1 MDQTHNPE
9 AEKECVST
17 EFYDRWFIVKLI
29 LRNNQKIVQRIR
41 NNLHPIQKK
50 FKSCSDKK
58 IYNQTQFLFF
68 AWNKKSKKQGSIS
81 LWFSETSYDN
91 LTQKNFRSGLNL
103 I

>member
-41 NNLHPIQKK
+41 INLQPIQEK

-68 AWNKKSKKQGSIS
+68 AWTTKTKKKAP
-81 LWFSETSYDN
+81 
-91 LTQKNFRSGLNL
+91 
-103 I
+103 